1 MFYCI
6 LHGQSKNK
14 FLKHNLALQ
23 TKAKLIITRML
34 KQYTSRV
41 MATLRA
47 VAEDRKKR
55 KLEEVT
61 VYDIGNS
68 TSYFGEK
75 AEHFLNIRIHETE
88 SFDDIINNGTADKD
102 KITYGGTDIN
112 QELKDLFLH
121 GFDRDA
127 IRIYRPQNHK
137 SLPKHA
143 QTFLYKLSTVVNN
156 NYVLIEPEHVEN
168 YIHDLMDNV
177 LREAK
182 FEDGTELILMPCV
195 LRLMIGGED
204 FAAHADKEG
213 RRGTEIIWVLDE
225 DKHKF
230 DKRWKRGDIQL
241 IANMIA
247 AAQTN
252 RLLLEQLYPAKILGI
267 KFDADRLYFYSACIT
282 EEYLDELSELPA
294 NKKCDVELIVNKFP
308 KDRELSLSFYDDR
321 KEIFLYLSAFRK
333 YALGLQPIYVD

>member
-1 MFYCI
+1 
-6 LHGQSKNK
+6 
-14 FLKHNLALQ
+14 
-23 TKAKLIITRML
+23 
-34 KQYTSRV
+34 
-41 MATLRA
+41 MAP
-47 VAEDRKKR
+47 KKR
-55 KLEEVT
+55 KSPEEIT

-68 TSYFGEK
+68 TSCFGKK
-75 AEHFLNIRIHETE
+75 AECFMNIHIHETD

-102 KITYGGTDIN
+102 KITYEEADIN
-112 QELKDLFLH
+112 PELKDLFLH
-121 GFDRDA
+121 DFDRDA
-127 IRIYRPQNHK
+127 IRIYKPQNHK
-137 SLPKHA
+137 DLPKHA

-156 NYVLIEPEHVEN
+156 NHVPIEPVHVED

-195 LRLMIGGED
+195 LKLVIGEEN

-225 DKHKF
+225 DKHRY
-230 DKRWKRGDIQL
+230 DKRWKKGDIQL

-252 RLLLEQLYPAKILGI
+252 RSLLEQLYPAKMLGI

-282 EEYLDELSELPA
+282 EEYLNELSELPA
-294 NKKCDVELIVNKFP
+294 NKRCEVELVVNKFP
-308 KDRELSLSFYDDR
+308 KSKELSLSFYEDR
-321 KEIFLYLSAFRK
+321 KEIFMYLSAFRK
-333 YALGLQPIYVD
+333 YALGLEPIYVD